1 MDFLYLL
8 RVLMKRKWIIIGS
21 AILAAVLAYFLT
33 QNEPKKYNSSAQIST
48 GYAIKEIV
56 SINPD
61 FDPLAAETKFNNA
74 IATFTS
80 DPVLILLSYE
90 LILHDLNSP
99 VPFRKL
105 DDADKQLPEYKNVN
119 LDEARQMFQSRLD
132 SMNMLTSFKPDERKL
147 LELLKLYGYD
157 YKSIMKKLAVYRLQR
172 TDYLKIDFTSENPE
186 LSAFVVNNLYQQFQR
201 YTSAINKERGTES
214 VDTLKSVMDRRK
226 QEVDYKNAILNKL
239 GYTEEGMSVSTIE
252 VAGELRTR
260 MQEEKSKKTQ
270 KEYELRRVQQKIDN
284 FSSGTVSTK
293 PVLNNDE
300 LLAAQSAAASA
311 RIEWE
316 KDPNNKAKED
326 EYNRLNKVYIDLR
339 KQSSAAKDPTVV
351 KLGETKQEL
360 LDRKADLENEIQ
372 GYSTSIGSYQAQ
384 INSLDGEVSALASK
398 GQTIETVKKE
408 RDQAQKEYIDAKTRY
423 NNAIDVSGSS
433 VNNFR
438 QTVFGQPAIEPEPSK
453 RWLVIAMAAVAA
465 FVTTILI
472 IIFLT
477 YLDSSIKTPVI
488 FSKNVNLKLISL
500 VNFMDLKNKKLE
512 DIVANKHNNDPVH
525 DRNKFNA
532 FRESIRKLRY
542 EIEHTGKKVFLF
554 TSTKKGMG
562 KTTLIQALA
571 YSMSLSRKKILIID
585 TNFCNPDLTLQLNAN
600 PVLEKIIPHK
610 ANGTTLVDQVK
621 KYSKEINVGTV
632 YAIGAEGGDY
642 TPSEI
647 LPRENLLHHLQALTA
662 EFDYI
667 FLEGPPLNDFSDS
680 KELAQY
686 VDGVI
691 AVFSAGHTIKQI
703 DKQSIAFFKELNG
716 KFCGSILN
724 MVDLK
729 NVNVS

>member
-270 KEYELRRVQQKIDN
+270 KEYE
-284 FSSGTVSTK
+284 
-293 PVLNNDE
+293 
-300 LLAAQSAAASA
+300 
-311 RIEWE
+311 
-316 KDPNNKAKED
+316 
-326 EYNRLNKVYIDLR
+326 
-339 KQSSAAKDPTVV
+339 
-351 KLGETKQEL
+351 
-360 LDRKADLENEIQ
+360 
-372 GYSTSIGSYQAQ
+372 
-384 INSLDGEVSALASK
+384 
-398 GQTIETVKKE
+398 
-408 RDQAQKEYIDAKTRY
+408 
-423 NNAIDVSGSS
+423 
-433 VNNFR
+433 
-438 QTVFGQPAIEPEPSK
+438 
-453 RWLVIAMAAVAA
+453 
-465 FVTTILI
+465 
-472 IIFLT
+472 
-477 YLDSSIKTPVI
+477 
-488 FSKNVNLKLISL
+488 
-500 VNFMDLKNKKLE
+500 
-512 DIVANKHNNDPVH
+512 
-525 DRNKFNA
+525 
-532 FRESIRKLRY
+532 
-542 EIEHTGKKVFLF
+542 
-554 TSTKKGMG
+554 
-562 KTTLIQALA
+562 
-571 YSMSLSRKKILIID
+571 
-585 TNFCNPDLTLQLNAN
+585 
-600 PVLEKIIPHK
+600 
-610 ANGTTLVDQVK
+610 
-621 KYSKEINVGTV
+621 
-632 YAIGAEGGDY
+632 
-642 TPSEI
+642 
-647 LPRENLLHHLQALTA
+647 
-662 EFDYI
+662 
-667 FLEGPPLNDFSDS
+667 
-680 KELAQY
+680 
-686 VDGVI
+686 
-691 AVFSAGHTIKQI
+691 
-703 DKQSIAFFKELNG
+703 
-716 KFCGSILN
+716 
-724 MVDLK
+724 
-729 NVNVS
+729 